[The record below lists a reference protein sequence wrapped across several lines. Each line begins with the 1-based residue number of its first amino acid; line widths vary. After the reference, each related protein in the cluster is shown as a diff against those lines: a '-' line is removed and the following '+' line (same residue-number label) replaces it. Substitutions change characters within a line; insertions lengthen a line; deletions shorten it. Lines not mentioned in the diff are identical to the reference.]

1 MGQSMKTESFIRPGL
16 QIYRHR
22 NREGIPITYT
32 AWKPH
37 TSRLFS
43 DDERKQMLKFIAW
56 PASTP
61 KGQEIRE
68 WLKSFDEPEK
78 PEPAKP
84 ERHVLEL
91 QQQPLPNPDQQEV
104 IITPGSWGPEA
115 HADDDDDPIANTK
128 TVI

>member
-1 MGQSMKTESFIRPGL
+1 MKPESFIRPGL

-61 KGQEIRE
+61 TGQEIRE
-68 WLKSFDEPEK
+68 WLKSFDEPKK
-78 PEPAKP
+78 P
-84 ERHVLEL
+84 VLEL
-91 QQQPLPNPDQQEV
+91 QQQPLPKPDQQEV
-104 IITPGSWGPEA
+104 VITPGSWGPEA
-115 HADDDDDPIANTK
+115 HPDDEEPNDNTK
-128 TVI
+128 TII

>member
-1 MGQSMKTESFIRPGL
+1 MKADSFIRPGL

-61 KGQEIRE
+61 TGQEIRE

-78 PEPAKP
+78 PA
-84 ERHVLEL
+84 LEL
-91 QQQPLPNPDQQEV
+91 QQQLVPKPEKQEV
-104 IITPGSWGPEA
+104 VITPGSWGPEA
-115 HADDDDDPIANTK
+115 HADDDDDPTAQTK
-128 TVI
+128 MVT